1 MKSWLIASPVSL
13 LLSLCLVSGLALGQE
28 PEKPEEI
35 PFWDSW
41 KKFAA
46 RHLPLRYIPLGD
58 TLEIIA
64 ATDPLESINRKVFIF
79 NSEADRLLLAP
90 VAKTYKQVTP
100 NIVGQGI
107 GNVFSNLQEVTTIFN
122 DLLQGKFSHA
132 LTDSARL
139 VVNSTL
145 GIVGL
150 FDVASDLGLE
160 KHQEDFG
167 QTLGFW
173 DVPSGPYV
181 MVPLFGPYTV
191 RSGFG
196 AFADMEL
203 GYVNNT
209 DDVSL
214 RNTLWAIS
222 TVHNR
227 AQLLSAEELISGDR
241 YTFIRDAYLQRREFL
256 SFDGMLIEDDFG
268 EDEGD
273 DWDDWDDE

>member
-1 MKSWLIASPVSL
+1 MKSWLIASPVCL

-41 KKFAA
+41 EKFAA

>member
-1 MKSWLIASPVSL
+1 MAMGRKTRRHALKHPTISTGMYSMKSWLIASPVSL

-150 FDVASDLGLE
+150 FDGGIL
-160 KHQEDFG
+160 
-167 QTLGFW
+167 
-173 DVPSGPYV
+173 
-181 MVPLFGPYTV
+181 
-191 RSGFG
+191 
-196 AFADMEL
+196 
-203 GYVNNT
+203 
-209 DDVSL
+209 
-214 RNTLWAIS
+214 
-222 TVHNR
+222 
-227 AQLLSAEELISGDR
+227 
-241 YTFIRDAYLQRREFL
+241 
-256 SFDGMLIEDDFG
+256 
-268 EDEGD
+268 
-273 DWDDWDDE
+273 